1 MIILKSVFII
11 AIVAVA
17 MIGVMVPSSF
27 ADNITIVTVDES
39 GFSQACV
46 DTGCYVP
53 LITTVRI
60 GDTVTMTNSDPTG
73 VHTFTS
79 GFVDEFTPY
88 PDGIFDTSVMLS
100 GDSFEWVPTQSGEYL
115 YYCMLH
121 TWMIGLIE
129 VQGSESPADAPIP
142 ISLTLLLD
150 PIPSSFTEGE
160 TIFFSGILMTSDG
173 VNVITD
179 AEIQIKDDRSGIA
192 DSLIGVI
199 TTDENGEFYA
209 SWDAE
214 LRPTNG
220 AYDFYA
226 VFEDIDFGTQ
236 SERYSVNVT
245 PQIAETSIPISLTLL
260 LDPIPSSFTDGD
272 DILFSGILM
281 TSDGVNTIAD
291 AEIQIKDDRSGIA
304 DSLIGVIT
312 TDENGIFS
320 GIWKAELRPT
330 NGAYDFYAAFEHVDF
345 GRVQSERY
353 SVNVTPQIVEP
364 APTLIVQSTKTTM
377 NLIQSPIKISK
388 TITITGMLTTSDG
401 IPISNKEIQLSN
413 YPYDLDILSN
423 PVITNSKGEFSI
435 NWIPEKLS
443 PYYLRTDFNGDE
455 NYRAS
460 KSSFSGQEVYV
471 ERLNSSISLDS
482 FQSNILPGS
491 VIIFSGN
498 LNLEGTNPSGQTV
511 YIKDEDALDTD
522 DVLATAVVDSNG
534 FFSTN
539 WVVEDVDSD
548 DRKNAVEILELYDP
562 ISFGGVKKINQLFN
576 TLQSQ
581 TVEIYASFEETATFK
596 KSDTCITEY
605 ADDGTSTVCQNNVL
619 TISGEELGG
628 KELLDIL
635 TDDESKNNQSKL
647 FSILEGGEISD
658 KDIESLE
665 EMLLDSKYVQ
675 EQNLD
680 QQEMSLENILTLL
693 ENPNSL
699 TDNFEQT
706 SLNDFG
712 IESTLEEAL
721 EIASSKIPD
730 VTQSTLEEAL
740 EIASSKIPDVTQSTL
755 EEALEIASSK
765 IPDVTE
771 NVIINTISN
780 EKLTCGTG
788 TIEKDG
794 ACIVDTATQ
803 TEKVIAEEKS
813 TEQGGGCLIAT
824 ATYGSELAPQV
835 QQLRELRD
843 NQLLNTES
851 GTAFMGTFND
861 IYYSFSPIVS
871 DYERENPL
879 FKEVVKLAITPM
891 ISTLPLMENAN
902 SESEVLGIGISVIM
916 LNLGMYLGVPAVVVV
931 GIRKITQIN

>member
-1 MIILKSVFII
+1 MKSVFLI

-17 MIGVMVPSSF
+17 MIGVMVPNVF
-27 ADNITIVTVDES
+27 ADNVAIVTVEES

-53 LITTVRI
+53 LITTVSI
-60 GDTVTMTNSDPTG
+60 GDTVIMTNTDSTG

-79 GFVDEFTPY
+79 GIVDEFLPL
-88 PDGIFDTSVMLS
+88 PDGVFDTGVLMY

-129 VQGSESPADAPIP
+129 VQGSEAPVEPTVP
-142 ISLTLLLD
+142 ITLNLILD
-150 PIPSSFTEGE
+150 PIPSSVTEGE
-160 TIFFSGILMTSDG
+160 DILFSGVLMTSDG
-173 VNVITD
+173 MNLIID
-179 AEIQIKDDRSGIA
+179 AEIQIKDDRTGLV

-199 TTDENGEFYA
+199 TTDENGEFA
-209 SWDAE
+209 ALWKAE

-226 VFEDIDFGTQ
+226 VFEDVDFGTR
-236 SERYSVNVT
+236 SGTYSVNVL
-245 PQIAETSIPISLTLL
+245 PSVELQPPPI
-260 LDPIPSSFTDGD
+260 I
-272 DILFSGILM
+272 
-281 TSDGVNTIAD
+281 
-291 AEIQIKDDRSGIA
+291 
-304 DSLIGVIT
+304 
-312 TDENGIFS
+312 
-320 GIWKAELRPT
+320 
-330 NGAYDFYAAFEHVDF
+330 
-345 GRVQSERY
+345 
-353 SVNVTPQIVEP
+353 
-364 APTLIVQSTKTTM
+364 QSTKITM
-377 NLIQSPIKISK
+377 NPIPSPIKISK
-388 TITITGMLTTSDG
+388 IITITGLLTTSDG
-401 IPISNKEIQLSN
+401 LPISNKEIQLSN
-413 YPYDLDILSN
+413 YPYDSDILSN

-435 NWIPEKLS
+435 NWMPEKLS
-443 PYYLRTDFNGDE
+443 PYYLLVNFNGDE
-455 NYRAS
+455 NYQKS

-471 ERLNSSISLDS
+471 ERLDSSISLDS

-511 YIKDEDALDTD
+511 YIKDEDALDMD

-562 ISFGGVKKINQLFN
+562 ISFGGIKKINQLFN

-619 TISGEELGG
+619 NISGEELGG

-680 QQEMSLENILTLL
+680 QQEMSLNDIFTLL

-706 SLNDFG
+706 LISDFDN
-712 IESTLEEAL
+712 EQTLEEAI
-721 EIASSKIPD
+721 EMASSKISD
-730 VTQSTLEEAL
+730 FDNEQTLEEAI
-740 EIASSKIPDVTQSTL
+740 EMASSKIS
-755 EEALEIASSK
+755 
-765 IPDVTE
+765 DVTE
-771 NVIINTISN
+771 NVVVNTISN

-794 ACIVDTATQ
+794 VCVVDTSIQ
-803 TEKVIAEEKS
+803 TEKIVVEEQS
-813 TEQGGGCLIAT
+813 IDEEGGGCLIAT
-824 ATYGSELAPQV
+824 ATYGSEMSQQV

-843 NQLLNTES
+843 NTLLQTES
-851 GTAFMGTFND
+851 GTAFMSTFND
-861 IYYSFSPIVS
+861 VYYSFSPIIA
-871 DYERENPL
+871 DYERENPY
-879 FKEVVKLAITPM
+879 FKKAVKIAITPM
-891 ISTLPLMENAN
+891 ISSLSLMENAE
-902 SESEVLGIGISVIM
+902 SESEVLSMGISVIT
-916 LNLGMYLGVPAVVVV
+916 LNLAMYLGVPAIVIV
-931 GIRKITQIN
+931 GLRRII

>member
-1 MIILKSVFII
+1 MKIIITISII
-11 AIVAVA
+11 FAILISITTPNV
-17 MIGVMVPSSF
+17 F
-27 ADNITIVTVDES
+27 ADNVAIVTVEES

-53 LITTVRI
+53 LITTVSI
-60 GDTVTMTNSDPTG
+60 GDTVTMTNTDSTG

-79 GFVDEFTPY
+79 GIVDGFAPL
-88 PDGIFDTSVMLS
+88 PDGVFDTGVLMY

-129 VQGSESPADAPIP
+129 VQGSEAPVESTVP
-142 ISLTLLLD
+142 TTLNLILD
-150 PIPSSFTEGE
+150 PIPSSVTEGE
-160 TIFFSGILMTSDG
+160 DILFSGVLMTSDG
-173 VNVITD
+173 MNLIID
-179 AEIQIKDDRSGIA
+179 AEIQIKDDRTGLV
-192 DSLIGVI
+192 DSLIGAI
-199 TTDENGEFYA
+199 TTDENGEFA
-209 SWDAE
+209 ALWKAE

-226 VFEDIDFGTQ
+226 VFEDVDFGTR
-236 SERYSVNVT
+236 SGTYSVNVLPFVELQ
-245 PQIAETSIPISLTLL
+245 PQPI
-260 LDPIPSSFTDGD
+260 I
-272 DILFSGILM
+272 
-281 TSDGVNTIAD
+281 
-291 AEIQIKDDRSGIA
+291 
-304 DSLIGVIT
+304 
-312 TDENGIFS
+312 
-320 GIWKAELRPT
+320 
-330 NGAYDFYAAFEHVDF
+330 
-345 GRVQSERY
+345 
-353 SVNVTPQIVEP
+353 
-364 APTLIVQSTKTTM
+364 QSTKISM
-377 NLIQSPIKISK
+377 NPISSPIKISK
-388 TITITGMLTTSDG
+388 IIAISGLLTTSDG
-401 IPISNKEIQLSN
+401 LPISNKEIQLSN
-413 YPYDLDILSN
+413 YPYDSNILSN

-435 NWIPEKLS
+435 NWMPEKLS
-443 PYYLRTDFNGDE
+443 PYYLLVNFNGDE
-455 NYRAS
+455 NYQKS

-471 ERLNSSISLDS
+471 KRLDSSISLDS

-511 YIKDEDALDTD
+511 YIKDEDALDMD

-562 ISFGGVKKINQLFN
+562 ISFGGIKKINQLFN

-619 TISGEELGG
+619 NISGEELGG

-680 QQEMSLENILTLL
+680 QQEMSLDNILTLL

-699 TDNFEQT
+699 TDNFEQP
-706 SLNDFG
+706 SIGDFG
-712 IESTLEEAL
+712 IESTFEEAL
-721 EIASSKIPD
+721 EITSSKIPD
-730 VTQSTLEEAL
+730 VIETVV
-740 EIASSKIPDVTQSTL
+740 D
-755 EEALEIASSK
+755 
-765 IPDVTE
+765 
-771 NVIINTISN
+771 NTISN

-788 TIEKDG
+788 TIEEEG
-794 ACIVDTATQ
+794 VCVVDTTSQ
-803 TEKVIAEEKS
+803 TEKVVVEEQS
-813 TEQGGGCLIAT
+813 IEEEGGGCLIAT
-824 ATYGSELAPQV
+824 ATYGSEMAPQV

-861 IYYSFSPIVS
+861 VYYSFSPTIA
-871 DYERENPL
+871 DMERENPL
-879 FKEVVKLAITPM
+879 FKEAVKLAITPM
-891 ISTLPLMENAN
+891 ISSLSLMENAN
-902 SESEVLGIGISVIM
+902 SESEVLGIGLSVIA
-916 LNLGMYLGVPAVVVV
+916 LNLGMYLGVPAIVIV
-931 GIRKITQIN
+931 GIRKKF

>member
-1 MIILKSVFII
+1 MKSIFII
-11 AIVAVA
+11 AIAVVA
-17 MIGVMVPSSF
+17 MIGMIIPSAF
-27 ADNITIVTVDES
+27 ADDIAIVTVDES

-88 PDGIFDTSVMLS
+88 PDGMFDTSVMLS

-121 TWMIGLIE
+121 TWMVGLIE
-129 VQGSESPADAPIP
+129 VQGNESPVENSIP
-142 ISLTLLLD
+142 ISLTLILD

-160 TIFFSGILMTSDG
+160 DILFSGILMTSDG

-179 AEIQIKDDRSGIA
+179 AEIQIKDDRAGIA
-192 DSLIGVI
+192 DLLIGVI
-199 TTDENGEFYA
+199 TTDENGIF
-209 SWDAE
+209 SGIWSAE

-245 PQIAETSIPISLTLL
+245 PQI
-260 LDPIPSSFTDGD
+260 
-272 DILFSGILM
+272 
-281 TSDGVNTIAD
+281 
-291 AEIQIKDDRSGIA
+291 
-304 DSLIGVIT
+304 
-312 TDENGIFS
+312 
-320 GIWKAELRPT
+320 
-330 NGAYDFYAAFEHVDF
+330 
-345 GRVQSERY
+345 
-353 SVNVTPQIVEP
+353 VES

-596 KSDTCITEY
+596 KSDTCITQY

-619 TISGEELGG
+619 TISGGELGG

-635 TDDESKNNQSKL
+635 TDDESKNNQSEL

-706 SLNDFG
+706 SLSDFG
-712 IESTLEEAL
+712 IESTLENSL
-721 EIASSKIPD
+721 EKIIPNVEQFENILDDSKITFAD
-730 VTQSTLEEAL
+730 ES
-740 EIASSKIPDVTQSTL
+740 
-755 EEALEIASSK
+755 
-765 IPDVTE
+765 E
-771 NVIINTISN
+771 NIIVSTISN

-794 ACIVDTATQ
+794 TCIVDTTIQ
-803 TEKVIAEEKS
+803 TEKVVTEDKSSEE
-813 TEQGGGCLIAT
+813 GGGCLIAT
-824 ATYGSELAPQV
+824 ATYGSELSPQV

-843 NQLLNTES
+843 NQLLNTAS
-851 GTAFMGTFND
+851 GTQFMGAFND
-861 IYYSFSPIVS
+861 IYYSFSPVIA
-871 DYERENPL
+871 DYERENPM
-879 FKEVVKLAITPM
+879 FREMVKIAITPM
-891 ISTLPLMENAN
+891 ISSLSLMENAE
-902 SESEVLGIGISVIM
+902 SESEVISLGLSVIM
-916 LNLGMYLGVPAVVVV
+916 LNIGMYLGVPAVVVI
-931 GIRKITQIN
+931 GIRKIK